1 MKGIK
6 IFNGFWRE
14 TARPVRL
21 AFMSVYVLA
30 PLMLFLL
37 HIRTWTLVLL
47 IATIVVMTIIERFGY
62 TPPVAL
68 LAIRARIAG
77 KLVKRRASMFS
88 KRLDS

>member
-1 MKGIK
+1 MRGIK

-14 TARPVRL
+14 SARPVRL

-37 HIRTWTLVLL
+37 HIRTWTFVLL
-47 IATIVVMTIIERFGY
+47 VVTIAIMTIIERFGF

-68 LAIRARIAG
+68 LAVRARIAG